1 MSGTPRKHPVVMG
14 VDLRSGSPRA
24 KKGARYSVCIIRP
37 DKRVEFESATLYDVV
52 KLAREFKPE
61 ILATDNIYELV
72 KDVKEIYH
80 LVSRLPK
87 DTRLVQVTF
96 SGSRSMSLKELAR
109 EEDIDL
115 NPLDPL
121 DEARAIA
128 VLALRGYGKEIL
140 SLKPECRVVITRNRS
155 IKQGGS
161 GRERWMRS
169 IEAGIL
175 EETRRVENL
184 LQEKGID
191 YDLYAVRSVG
201 GLRRAEFIVY
211 EDYRSVK
218 TKLSGELRE
227 NNWTPVKIAVKPI
240 WENRLK
246 FVSKNMSR
254 FERGLI
260 VGLDPGLNFGL
271 AILDLEGRVLDLRTL
286 RRASRSEIIES
297 ILEYGYPLIIATDVD
312 PPPKNVV
319 KIAKILGVRVEV
331 AKRDMRSSEKLELVS
346 SFLENSSVRAKS
358 AHERDSLAAAIKVYK
373 KFKPLL
379 SKALSRSAELGFNVD
394 KELLFRELLKGKS
407 VDDAIKSVVSRKTPK
422 KPKMKEAD
430 KSKEQRSEKSQ
441 EALLKRIEELELLLE
456 HYREELRKKNREI
469 LDLRERISVLEDRR
483 SLEIEKDRR
492 IAMRD
497 ERIKELTK
505 VLEDQRREIEELRRK
520 VNEVKGGNESEDLR
534 DWVPLKVLSTLSVN
548 EMQKLALEGRIER
561 GDVILVKNISGAG
574 LRAARMLKEMGV
586 LGIIYRSG
594 NPSHE
599 FLEELRGYVRV
610 IDGRDLEIRWRGLIP
625 YVKEECMF
633 DIISLD
639 EGILLD
645 DFESILMEIEN
656 YRSKLTRTMKRRSS
670 E

>member
-1 MSGTPRKHPVVMG
+1 MG

-24 KKGARYSVCIIRP
+24 KRGARYSVCIIKP
-37 DKRVEFESATLYDVV
+37 GEKVEFESATLYDVV

-72 KDVKEIYH
+72 RDAKEIYY
-80 LVSRLPK
+80 LMSRLPK

-96 SGSRSMSLKELAR
+96 SGSRFMSLEELAR
-109 EEDIDL
+109 EEEIDL

-128 VLALRGYGKEIL
+128 VLALKGYGKEIL
-140 SLKPECRVVITRNRS
+140 SLKPECRIVITRNRS

-175 EETRRVENL
+175 EETRRIENL

-191 YDLYAVRSVG
+191 YDLYAVRSAG
-201 GLRRAEFIVY
+201 GLRRAEFVVY

-218 TKLSGELRE
+218 MKLSGELKE
-227 NNWTPVKIAVKPI
+227 NDWTPVKIVIKPI

-246 FVSKNMSR
+246 FVNKDANR
-254 FERGLI
+254 FEKGLI

-271 AILDLEGRVLDLRTL
+271 AILDLEGKILALKTL
-286 RRASRSEIIES
+286 RRASRSEIIEN
-297 ILEYGYPLIIATDVD
+297 ILEHGYPLIIATDVD

-319 KIAKILGVRVEV
+319 KIAKSLGVRVEV

-346 SFLENSSVRAKS
+346 KFLENSGVRVKS

-394 KELLFRELLKGKS
+394 KETLFREMLKGKS
-407 VDDAIKSVVSRKTPK
+407 IDDAIKSAVSKRTVEEPRIR
-422 KPKMKEAD
+422 EVD
-430 KSKEQRSEKSQ
+430 KSKERRSDKTQ
-441 EALLKRIEELELLLE
+441 EGLLRRIEELELLLE
-456 HYREELRKKNREI
+456 HYKEELRKKDREI
-469 LDLRERISVLEDRR
+469 LDLRERLSLLEDKRA
-483 SLEIEKDRR
+483 LELEKDRR

-497 ERIKELTK
+497 ERIRELTEI
-505 VLEDQRREIEELRRK
+505 LEKQRREIEKLRKRI
-520 VNEVKGGNESEDLR
+520 EDMERRDESKDLEG
-534 DWVPLKVLSTLSVN
+534 WVPLKVLSTLSVD

-574 LRAARMLKEMGV
+574 LRAARMLKEIGV
-586 LGIIYRSG
+586 SGVIYRSG

-599 FLEELRGYVRV
+599 FLEELGGDVRIV
-610 IDGRDLEIRWRGLIP
+610 DGRDLEIRWRGLVP
-625 YVKEECMF
+625 YIKEECMF
-633 DIISLD
+633 DIASLD
-639 EGILLD
+639 EGNQLD
-645 DFESILMEIEN
+645 GFESILMEIEN
-656 YRSKLTRTMKRRSS
+656 YRSRLTKAMRRRSS
-670 E
+670 GG

>member
-430 KSKEQRSEKSQ
+430 KSKGQRSEKSQ

-469 LDLRERISVLEDRR
+469 LDLRGE
-483 SLEIEKDRR
+483 
-492 IAMRD
+492 
-497 ERIKELTK
+497 
-505 VLEDQRREIEELRRK
+505 
-520 VNEVKGGNESEDLR
+520 NF
-534 DWVPLKVLSTLSVN
+534 
-548 EMQKLALEGRIER
+548 
-561 GDVILVKNISGAG
+561 
-574 LRAARMLKEMGV
+574 RA
-586 LGIIYRSG
+586 
-594 NPSHE
+594 
-599 FLEELRGYVRV
+599 
-610 IDGRDLEIRWRGLIP
+610 
-625 YVKEECMF
+625 
-633 DIISLD
+633 
-639 EGILLD
+639 
-645 DFESILMEIEN
+645 
-656 YRSKLTRTMKRRSS
+656 
-670 E
+670 